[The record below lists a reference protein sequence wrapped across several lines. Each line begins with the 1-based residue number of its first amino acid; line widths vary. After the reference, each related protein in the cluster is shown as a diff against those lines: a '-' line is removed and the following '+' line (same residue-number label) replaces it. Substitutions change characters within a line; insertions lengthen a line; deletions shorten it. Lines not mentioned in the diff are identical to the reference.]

1 MDKEIRCVVIR
12 GEGWGK
18 VKLDE
23 GSQEGNTP
31 IYKMNKY

>member
-12 GEGWGK
+12 GGGWGK

-23 GSQEGNTP
+23 HSQKGKTP